1 MIGAVPKLVCTI
13 PLFGLAM
20 LIRAVPW
27 HDIAFLFFCI
37 TQLGQCVASSRLTF
51 PVLCEALRFFSVTVP
66 CHSLPFP
73 GSALLIDSTAVQCR
87 VLPKPS
93 NSVSFPI
100 EANPPLLSSLPTQR
114 SSKPGPRFSFL
125 CHCQSGLNN
134 SNALP
139 SISNAKL
146 VNAAAMPFISRA
158 DRSSAELCH
167 CMASPRPCLAAPSFA
182 LPFHCLADQ
191 SRGISRQGGAFPL
204 LCLALPFCAVPVL
217 FQAQRVCSVPS
228 HFVTRQISALTTPL
242 TAFPAQF
249 IS

>member
-27 HDIAFLFFCI
+27 HNIAFLFFCI
-37 TQLGQCVASSRLTF
+37 TQLGPCVASSRLTF

-146 VNAAAMPFISRA
+146 VNALAVLFISRA
-158 DRSSAELCH
+158 NQSSADLCH
-167 CMASPRPCLAAPSFA
+167 RRARRFHAPALLLPASLCHFIAWPFKAAASHVRVVHFRCFASLYPS
-182 LPFHCLADQ
+182 
-191 SRGISRQGGAFPL
+191 
-204 LCLALPFCAVPVL
+204 VL
-217 FQAQRVCSVPS
+217 FPC
-228 HFVTRQISALTTPL
+228 
-242 TAFPAQF
+242 
-249 IS
+249 